1 LYQGTTSV
9 VPQKT
14 HKTTGFSPGESDKIL
29 ATTPDRSSTSVFG
42 RLLREIA
49 QALRTGGQSGNAAD
63 VSSMS
68 MRFEIVTIFP
78 GFFAGIFENGILR
91 RALAEGRVT
100 VGVHDLREF
109 THDRHRTVDDR
120 PFGGGEGMVL
130 KPEPLA
136 RALASLGIA
145 PTAERLAATRA
156 KVPVEDEAVAARLK
170 SCPDTMQAD
179 TMQADTTQADTTQAD
194 TTQADTAQADTT
206 QAGTEQA
213 GTEQEHGFS
222 APSEDTACQPRP
234 RVILLSAQGRPFTQ
248 ALARELAATE
258 RVVLVCG
265 RYEGVDER
273 INQLYCDLELS
284 IGDYVLS
291 GGELAAAVVVD
302 ATMRLLPGVLG
313 NEASGEFESFG
324 VADAEIA
331 AAEDGVPRSQHGA
344 GGLLDYPHYTRPAEF
359 GGLRVPET
367 LLNGD
372 HAEIRRWR
380 REQQLRK
387 TLANRPD
394 LLAGAALS
402 KEDRKLLEAIRQE
415 SV

>member
-1 LYQGTTSV
+1 
-9 VPQKT
+9 
-14 HKTTGFSPGESDKIL
+14 
-29 ATTPDRSSTSVFG
+29 
-42 RLLREIA
+42 
-49 QALRTGGQSGNAAD
+49 
-63 VSSMS
+63 

-78 GFFAGIFENGILR
+78 EFFTSIFENGILR
-91 RALAEGRVT
+91 RALAEGLVT
-100 VGVHDLREF
+100 VGVHDLRAF

-136 RALASLGIA
+136 EALASLGIE
-145 PTAERLAATRA
+145 PKAERATTDRQTATSQQARNELDSGYVACQGSVLYQGTTLVVPQIQQKEPGALAPEGSFPA
-156 KVPVEDEAVAARLK
+156 K
-170 SCPDTMQAD
+170 
-179 TMQADTTQADTTQAD
+179 
-194 TTQADTAQADTT
+194 
-206 QAGTEQA
+206 
-213 GTEQEHGFS
+213 S
-222 APSEDTACQPRP
+222 AQPRP

-248 ALARELAATE
+248 AMARELAATE
-258 RVVLVCG
+258 RVVLICG

-273 INQLYCDLELS
+273 VNELYCDMELS

-302 ATMRLLPGVLG
+302 ATMRLVPGVLG
-313 NEASGEFESFG
+313 NEASGDFESFG

-372 HAEIRRWR
+372 HAGIRRWR

-394 LLAGAALS
+394 LLENAALS
-402 KEDRKLLEAIRQE
+402 KEDEKLLEAIRPE
-415 SV
+415 TE